1 MHYIFDFG
9 AIFQGEYPDWLLRG
23 LITTLALAGLSWILA
38 FFVGSLLAV
47 IRLTG
52 SPVANGLIATYVAF
66 HRNVPMLVH
75 IMFWY
80 FGVPALLP
88 APVTDWLNSHGSEFI
103 LSCIAIGLVMSA
115 YVCEDLRSAVRGI
128 PPGQVEAARALGLS
142 FLKTMRKVV
151 LPQAFRIAIPPL
163 LNQTLLLLKNTSL
176 AMAIGVTE
184 LTAAGREI
192 ENNTFRTFEAYA
204 VVTVIYLVLSFLI
217 MGGGAMLQRRYR
229 PLGVR

>member
-1 MHYIFDFG
+1 MHYIYDFG

-23 LITTLALAGLSWILA
+23 LITTLALAGLAWILA
-38 FFVGSLLAV
+38 FSVGSLLAV

-75 IMFWY
+75 ILFWY

-88 APVTDWLNSHGSEFI
+88 VAVTDWLNSHGSEFI

-151 LPQAFRIAIPPL
+151 LPQTFRIAIPPL

-217 MGGGAMLQRRYR
+217 MGGGAILQRRYR

>member
-1 MHYIFDFG
+1 MQYVFNFG
-9 AIFQGEYPDWLLRG
+9 AIFQGEYTDWLIRG
-23 LITTLALAGLSWILA
+23 LGTTLALAFFAWILA
-38 FFVGSLLAV
+38 FALGSLLAV

-52 SPVANGLIATYVAF
+52 SPIAHGVVALYVAF

-88 APVTDWLNSHGSEFI
+88 QGITDWLNSHGSEFI
-103 LSCIAIGLVMSA
+103 MSCIAIGMVMSA
-115 YVCEDLRSAVRGI
+115 YICEDLRSAVRGI

-142 FLKTMRKVV
+142 FLQTMRKVV

-163 LNQTLLLLKNTSL
+163 LNQTLLLVKNTSL
-176 AMAIGVTE
+176 AMAVGVIE
-184 LTAAGREI
+184 LTAVGREI
-192 ENNTFRTFEAYA
+192 DNTTFRTFEAYA
-204 VVTVIYLVLSFLI
+204 VVTVIYLLLSGLI
-217 MGGGAMLQRRYR
+217 MAGGIVLQRRYR

>member
-1 MHYIFDFG
+1 MHYVFDFS
-9 AIFQGEYPDWLLRG
+9 AIFQGEYPAWLLRG
-23 LITTLALAGLSWILA
+23 FITTLALAGIAWILA

-75 IMFWY
+75 ILFWY

-88 APVTDWLNSHGSEFI
+88 QAVTDWLNGHGSEFI
-103 LSCIAIGLVMSA
+103 LSCIAIALVMSA
-115 YVCEDLRSAVRGI
+115 YICEDLRSAVRGI

-142 FLKTMRKVV
+142 FLKTMRKVI

-217 MGGGAMLQRRYR
+217 MGGGAILQRRYR

>member
-1 MHYIFDFG
+1 MQYVFNFG
-9 AIFQGEYPDWLLRG
+9 AIFQGEYTDWLIRG
-23 LITTLALAGLSWILA
+23 LGTTLALALCAWILA
-38 FFVGSLLAV
+38 FVVGSLLAV

-52 SPVANGLIATYVAF
+52 SPIAHGVVSLYVAF

-88 APVTDWLNSHGSEFI
+88 QGITDWLNSHGSEFI
-103 LSCIAIGLVMSA
+103 MSCIAIGMVMSA
-115 YVCEDLRSAVRGI
+115 YICEDLRSAVRGI

-142 FLKTMRKVV
+142 FLQTMRKVV

-163 LNQTLLLLKNTSL
+163 LNQTLLLVKNTSL
-176 AMAIGVTE
+176 AMAVGVIE
-184 LTAAGREI
+184 LTAVGREI
-192 ENNTFRTFEAYA
+192 DNTTFRTFEAYA
-204 VVTVIYLVLSFLI
+204 VVTVIYLLLSGLI
-217 MGGGAMLQRRYR
+217 MAGGVLLQRRYR

>member
-1 MHYIFDFG
+1 MQYVFNFG
-9 AIFQGEYPDWLLRG
+9 AIFQGEYTDWLIRG
-23 LITTLALAGLSWILA
+23 LGTTLALAFFAWILA
-38 FFVGSLLAV
+38 FALGSLLAV

-52 SPVANGLIATYVAF
+52 SPIAHGVVALYVAF

-88 APVTDWLNSHGSEFI
+88 QGITDWLNSHGSEFI
-103 LSCIAIGLVMSA
+103 MSCIAIGMVMSA
-115 YVCEDLRSAVRGI
+115 YICEDLRSAVRGI

-142 FLKTMRKVV
+142 FLQTMRKVV

-163 LNQTLLLLKNTSL
+163 LNQTLLLVKNTSL
-176 AMAIGVTE
+176 AMAVGVIE
-184 LTAAGREI
+184 LTAVGREI
-192 ENNTFRTFEAYA
+192 DNTTFRTFEAYA
-204 VVTVIYLVLSFLI
+204 VVTVIYLVLSGLI
-217 MGGGAMLQRRYR
+217 MAGGIVLQRRYR

>member
-1 MHYIFDFG
+1 MHYIFDFS

-23 LITTLALAGLSWILA
+23 VITTLALAGLSWILA

-52 SPVANGLIATYVAF
+52 SPVANGLVATYVAF

-88 APVTDWLNSHGSEFI
+88 SAVTDWLNSHGSEFI

-128 PPGQVEAARALGLS
+128 PAGQVEAARALGLS

-184 LTAAGREI
+184 LTAAAREI

-204 VVTVIYLVLSFLI
+204 VVTAIYLVLSFLI

>member
-1 MHYIFDFG
+1 MHYIFDFS

-52 SPVANGLIATYVAF
+52 SPVANGLVATYVAF

-88 APVTDWLNSHGSEFI
+88 FAVTDWLNSHGSEFI

-128 PPGQVEAARALGLS
+128 PAGQVEAARALGLS

-184 LTAAGREI
+184 LTAAAREI